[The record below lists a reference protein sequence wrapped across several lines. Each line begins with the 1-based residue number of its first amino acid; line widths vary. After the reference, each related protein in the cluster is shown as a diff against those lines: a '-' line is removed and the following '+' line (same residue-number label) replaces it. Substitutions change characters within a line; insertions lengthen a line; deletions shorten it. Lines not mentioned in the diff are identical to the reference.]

1 MCSSVD
7 IEYLHQ
13 ELSTAEAIQI
23 CERFHGT
30 TWRPGRQVMWSGVP
44 RAIVQQWADAHGRQ
58 TLTTAMGPLM
68 QNWSRY
74 MHGASA
80 LFASHIAQDGGTVT
94 VVTPPPPERFN
105 PHGGTNHQA
114 IEEPILKGERGPC
127 CVKKIELVHPT
138 VPGAEEFCYEIWP
151 EDETGS
157 WTAKF
162 AKASKSAPHPQWRH
176 PKPKRQG
183 YRTHEMRRF
192 STHYLRKQVQVS
204 KMIHL
209 SAIWLG

>member
-1 MCSSVD
+1 MVGQNHMCSSVG

-13 ELSTAEAIQI
+13 DLTTAEAIQI
-23 CERFHGT
+23 CEQFQGT
-30 TWRPGRQVMWSGVP
+30 AWRPGRQVMWSGVP
-44 RAIVQQWADAHGRQ
+44 RAIVQQWADAHGMQ

-68 QNWSRY
+68 VHDHPQCRHLHKSKQRWSRY

-105 PHGGTNHQA
+105 PHGGTNYQA
-114 IEEPILKGERGPC
+114 VEEPILKGERGSC

-151 EDETGS
+151 EDETDS

-162 AKASKSAPHPQWRH
+162 AKASKSAPHPQWKH
-176 PKPKRQG
+176 PKP
-183 YRTHEMRRF
+183 RRAR
-192 STHYLRKQVQVS
+192 L
-204 KMIHL
+204 
-209 SAIWLG
+209 

>member
-1 MCSSVD
+1 MCSSVG

-13 ELSTAEAIQI
+13 ELTTAEAIQI
-23 CERFHGT
+23 CERFQGT
-30 TWRPGRQVMWSGVP
+30 AWRPGRQVLWSGVP
-44 RAIVQQWADAHGRQ
+44 RAIVQQWADAHGMQ
-58 TLTTAMGPLM
+58 TLTTAMGLLM
-68 QNWSRY
+68 AHDHPQCRHLHKSKQRWSRY

-105 PHGGTNHQA
+105 PYGGTNYQA
-114 IEEPILKGERGPC
+114 IEEPILKGERGSC

-151 EDETGS
+151 EDETDS

-176 PKPKRQG
+176 PKP
-183 YRTHEMRRF
+183 RRAR
-192 STHYLRKQVQVS
+192 L
-204 KMIHL
+204 
-209 SAIWLG
+209 